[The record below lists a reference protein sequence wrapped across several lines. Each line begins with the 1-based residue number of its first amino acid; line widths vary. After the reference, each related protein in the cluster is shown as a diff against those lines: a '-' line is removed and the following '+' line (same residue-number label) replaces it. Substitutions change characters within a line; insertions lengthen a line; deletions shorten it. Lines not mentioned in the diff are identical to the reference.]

1 LANKIYNGIKNSL
14 ENVGLEE
21 LMVASSI
28 FVRGTSI
35 NKIKC
40 ILENI
45 QDILDKNINNVE
57 KITRITKIKG
67 MSLKTATEFVERLP
81 IFIDFCE
88 RILDKDKINQLF
100 STKKE
105 NIIINHELYKKN
117 IVITGFRD
125 NKLKEWVESVGGII
139 GNNISNKTYIVI
151 TSVNNNT
158 NKVKEAKKLNIP
170 IFLLND
176 FVKKYC
182 NVL

>member
-1 LANKIYNGIKNSL
+1 
-14 ENVGLEE
+14 
-21 LMVASSI
+21 
-28 FVRGTSI
+28 
-35 NKIKC
+35 
-40 ILENI
+40 
-45 QDILDKNINNVE
+45 
-57 KITRITKIKG
+57 

-88 RILDKDKINQLF
+88 RILDKNKINQLF

-105 NIIINHELYKKN
+105 NIIINHELYKKT

-125 NKLKEWVESVGGII
+125 NKLKEWIESVGGII
-139 GNNISNKTYIVI
+139 GTNISNKTYMVI

-176 FVKKYC
+176 FIKNYC